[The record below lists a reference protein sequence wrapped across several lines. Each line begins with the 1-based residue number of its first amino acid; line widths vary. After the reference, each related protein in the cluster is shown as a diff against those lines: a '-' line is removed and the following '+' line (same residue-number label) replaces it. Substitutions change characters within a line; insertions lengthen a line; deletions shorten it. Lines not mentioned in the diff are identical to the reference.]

1 MPSHYGMG
9 GLQQLDSQANP
20 APWGVV
26 RRRVGFQKQALEALP
41 TFSRMVDWIVD
52 AYKRMGS
59 PPPSPEKMA
68 NILKVM
74 QERTSASPLDLST
87 RGILNP
93 TRPAYEGQRFT
104 RLKTPGDK
112 IPHLREGKIAGEVP
126 FEPRDPSKILRTD
139 IDDPGHYARLEQS
152 GERTPGNILVSRPPG
167 VKELLTPDQAG
178 LMTQFPSAMI
188 HGMQSIPPALQAAL
202 KKSIDAFTKANNR
215 APDQKEMQKMISEIS
230 ATPRSPLDLLS
241 FPSTPI
247 REPSA
252 MADKLGRL
260 SESMESGALDT
271 LIKEAGKAAKLKGQ
285 DARDSFIRAIW
296 KQQASGPKTGKE
308 LDYVTVL
315 PTKTGQNLEQ
325 MTEALKRKDLAAEI
339 RKYLAKK
346 N

>member
-20 APWGVV
+20 DPWGVV

-59 PPPSPEKMA
+59 PPPSSEKMA

-126 FEPRDPSKILRTD
+126 FEPRDPC
-139 IDDPGHYARLEQS
+139 DPYTGPETLC
-152 GERTPGNILVSRPPG
+152 G
-167 VKELLTPDQAG
+167 PDN
-178 LMTQFPSAMI
+178 MSSYTWYDP
-188 HGMQSIPPALQAAL
+188 
-202 KKSIDAFTKANNR
+202 
-215 APDQKEMQKMISEIS
+215 
-230 ATPRSPLDLLS
+230 
-241 FPSTPI
+241 
-247 REPSA
+247 
-252 MADKLGRL
+252 
-260 SESMESGALDT
+260 SGAVVGNNHCVNIGDK
-271 LIKEAGKAAKLKGQ
+271 ICESRYHHVDNNAC
-285 DARDSFIRAIW
+285 
-296 KQQASGPKTGKE
+296 
-308 LDYVTVL
+308 
-315 PTKTGQNLEQ
+315 
-325 MTEALKRKDLAAEI
+325 
-339 RKYLAKK
+339 
-346 N
+346 